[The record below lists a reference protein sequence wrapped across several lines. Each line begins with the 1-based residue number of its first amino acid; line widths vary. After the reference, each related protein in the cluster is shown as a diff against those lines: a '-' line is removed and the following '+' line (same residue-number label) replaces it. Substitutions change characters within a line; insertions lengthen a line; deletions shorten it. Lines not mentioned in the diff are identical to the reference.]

1 MYVVDCLCVNVSRGL
16 KPVARPFP
24 GFSDLLLLFRKMSGT
39 QECKLVAAIMGKIE
53 HEAHEY
59 ERRIEDLHKLDDFS
73 KTIGICHAN
82 INKIEQLHSMSGV
95 SSSLQYANNEMMYT
109 SD

>member
-1 MYVVDCLCVNVSRGL
+1 MQDPIFDRPRAVIHLINK
-16 KPVARPFP
+16 KPDYIFE
-24 GFSDLLLLFRKMSGT
+24 GMTEK
-39 QECKLVAAIMGKIE
+39 
-53 HEAHEY
+53 
-59 ERRIEDLHKLDDFS
+59 ERRQAASFSIEDLHKLDDFS